1 MKDPA
6 MGTRTAVT
14 ATATAAMIRFTM
26 TPSASRPNGDE
37 LPADRGCHGVS
48 QLTSATQGE
57 FR

>member
-1 MKDPA
+1 